1 MGVDQGSSVDELV
14 KDVVASVEVVDR
26 ASIESGIS
34 KQEGCR
40 DDERGNELRKPDI
53 PRFVGRKEVWC
64 AVGSEVGGGRIDDA
78 RWAN

>member
-1 MGVDQGSSVDELV
+1 MGVDQGSSVNEPV

-26 ASIESGIS
+26 ASTESGIS

-53 PRFVGRKEVWC
+53 PSIVGRKEVWC
-64 AVGSEVGGGRIDDA
+64 AVGSKVGGGRIDDA
-78 RWAN
+78 R